1 MFEFN
6 MAVMEGMYTTRTV
19 IVPVVLDILNKEDL
33 HEDVYT
39 FLKDYTVAYV
49 RPENLS
55 TVLTPYLIDRLK

>member
-1 MFEFN
+1 
-6 MAVMEGMYTTRTV
+6 MAVMEGIYTRRTV
-19 IVPVVLDILNKEDL
+19 IVPVVLEILNKEDL